1 MKTMKYTTRL
11 AALVVLF
18 GTSGVSSTT
27 RAADIADLRAKMA
40 RAAVLEQEA
49 AIRQQQAYSLYLQNR
64 RLAVQTIWDV
74 RSMRDRARAEEQ
86 GALEARVDHDRQ
98 RRQERERL
106 AAART
111 EAGRRVATPLERPEA
126 RQLDATGKIH
136 WPNTLRRGEYTDSRT
151 RLDSLF
157 AERARADDSGEGS
170 ANCDAVQV
178 ATSQMLRELATH
190 IGVLPPREYL
200 AAQQFVRNLANEA
213 RFPSPRQIALRDRR

>member
-74 RSMRDRARAEEQ
+74 RSMRDRARAQEQ

-106 AAART
+106 AAVART
-111 EAGRRVATPLERPEA
+111 EAGRRVATPL
-126 RQLDATGKIH
+126 
-136 WPNTLRRGEYTDSRT
+136 
-151 RLDSLF
+151 
-157 AERARADDSGEGS
+157 
-170 ANCDAVQV
+170 
-178 ATSQMLRELATH
+178 
-190 IGVLPPREYL
+190 
-200 AAQQFVRNLANEA
+200 
-213 RFPSPRQIALRDRR
+213 